1 MSHWERLL
9 LSSLSGGEPVNSWP
23 PGFGDV
29 ARPLAS
35 PRYTQNKNR
44 SLISSTSSSVASTA
58 SRVRKRRPS
67 VLGGGFSTAGS
78 CAASSPK
85 SIQGTWIEDDA
96 DPKAGPCWQQR
107 DAHRVGHPATRRG
120 SRSDGHEDD
129 DDDDDRD
136 EEEEEDHDKKTES
149 TEITVVGWGDRSSR
163 RNSSRRASREE
174 TAEWNDGRP
183 RRLSSKG
190 VVLATAT
197 ATVYSQQRQHQQYDS
212 TANET
217 HQMEAGVRNKDKT
230 LGGAATSIGTA
241 IAYVGGSDDGSGV
254 SISVGRATE
263 IVTIPTITPPPFH
276 GGQQP
281 AAAAAAAAA
290 ATSIPSVAQLS
301 PTRETPGIGTLKVF
315 SQSPASQWAGE
326 GTSAKSAMTPT
337 RMGLAAS
344 APNLPTL
351 GSMDN
356 ESDQHS
362 SGSVSRFPQ
371 VLTRQ
376 RRRQEGRGASVKHRA
391 GLAAAAGGGLE
402 GLGVLKDGGG
412 QKVFHN
418 FVFRRNK
425 RRKDRKPLSDTLAS
439 LDDNATDY
447 RAAPSA
453 VGTSGTRA
461 AGWRCGGH
469 SSSSCSGSSVEMR
482 DSSLRRR
489 QNWET
494 HPSGDWDRPERPGQ
508 MNRTRPPPR
517 TPRDAFS
524 VVSFSS
530 SGSARSPCS
539 SPPANG
545 QRAGIGPCSS
555 GVGKRPVK
563 CQRCG
568 SGRVKLFAT
577 TVASARR
584 SPTHLLRQPPTG
596 ASSDSFCARARHTRE
611 NASGGG
617 GGRNGGI
624 PTYSDAGSGSSRS
637 RTDPLRLAPVS
648 DHHKQQGNTHLVTS
662 MLSPRRKNLAGLSDT
677 GRIGMGGE
685 SLAELRGGERNAPN
699 RPRGLM
705 DGAAVVGSR
714 KASVRPPPGGG
725 IIIPAPR
732 PHLMTPVSSG
742 GSGL

>member
-35 PRYTQNKNR
+35 PRHTQNKNR
-44 SLISSTSSSVASTA
+44 SLISSTSPSVASTA
-58 SRVRKRRPS
+58 SKVRKRRPS

-78 CAASSPK
+78 CAASSPT
-85 SIQGTWIEDDA
+85 SIQGSWIEDDT

-107 DAHRVGHPATRRG
+107 DADRVGHPATRRG

-129 DDDDDRD
+129 DDDDDDDRG

-149 TEITVVGWGDRSSR
+149 TEIAVVGWGDRSRR

-197 ATVYSQQRQHQQYDS
+197 ATANSQQRQHQQYDG

-217 HQMEAGVRNKDKT
+217 HQMEAGVRNTDKT
-230 LGGAATSIGTA
+230 LRGAATSIGTA

-254 SISVGRATE
+254 SISVKRATE

-276 GGQQP
+276 GGQQV
-281 AAAAAAAAA
+281 AAAAAA
-290 ATSIPSVAQLS
+290 ATSIPSVAQPP
-301 PTRETPGIGTLKVF
+301 PTRETPGTGTLKVF
-315 SQSPASQWAGE
+315 SQSPASQSAGE
-326 GTSAKSAMTPT
+326 GASAKSAMTPT

-351 GSMDN
+351 GSMHN

-362 SGSVSRFPQ
+362 SGSGPRFPQ
-371 VLTRQ
+371 VLPRQ
-376 RRRQEGRGASVKHRA
+376 RWRQEGRGASVRNRA
-391 GLAAAAGGGLE
+391 GLAVAAAGGLE
-402 GLGVLKDGGG
+402 GCGVLQDGGG

-425 RRKDRKPLSDTLAS
+425 RRKDRKPLRDTLAS

-447 RAAPSA
+447 QAASS
-453 VGTSGTRA
+453 VGGTSGRRA
-461 AGWRCGGH
+461 AGWRCRGH

-494 HPSGDWDRPERPGQ
+494 HPSGDWDRPKRPGQ

-530 SGSARSPCS
+530 SGSTRSPCS

-545 QRAGIGPCSS
+545 QRAGGGPCSS
-555 GVGKRPVK
+555 GVGRRPVK

-584 SPTHLLRQPPTG
+584 SPTHLLRQPPRG
-596 ASSDSFCARARHTRE
+596 ASSDSFCARARHTLE
-611 NASGGG
+611 NAGGG
-617 GGRNGGI
+617 GGSRNGGI
-624 PTYSDAGSGSSRS
+624 PTCSDAGSGSSRS

-648 DHHKQQGNTHLVTS
+648 NRHKQQGNTHLVMS

-677 GRIGMGGE
+677 GRIGTGGE
-685 SLAELRGGERNAPN
+685 SLAELRGGENAPN

>member
-35 PRYTQNKNR
+35 PRNTQNKNR

-58 SRVRKRRPS
+58 STGRKRRPS
-67 VLGGGFSTAGS
+67 VLGGGFSTVGS

-85 SIQGTWIEDDA
+85 SIQGSWIEDDT
-96 DPKAGPCWQQR
+96 DPKARPCWQQR
-107 DAHRVGHPATRRG
+107 HADRVGHPATRRG
-120 SRSDGHEDD
+120 SRSDGHEDDD

-149 TEITVVGWGDRSSR
+149 TEIAVVGWGDRSRR

-183 RRLSSKG
+183 RKLSSKG

-197 ATVYSQQRQHQQYDS
+197 STANSQQRQHQQYDG

-217 HQMEAGVRNKDKT
+217 HQMEAGRRNTDKT
-230 LGGAATSIGTA
+230 FGGAATSIGTA

-254 SISVGRATE
+254 SISAERATE
-263 IVTIPTITPPPFH
+263 IVTIPAVTPPPFH
-276 GGQQP
+276 GGQQ
-281 AAAAAAAAA
+281 AAATAAA
-290 ATSIPSVAQLS
+290 ATSIPSVAQPP
-301 PTRETPGIGTLKVF
+301 PTRETPRIGTLKVF
-315 SQSPASQWAGE
+315 YQSPASQSAGE
-326 GTSAKSAMTPT
+326 GASAKSATMPT

-344 APNLPTL
+344 APNLPNL
-351 GSMDN
+351 GSMNN

-362 SGSVSRFPQ
+362 SGSGSRFPQ
-371 VLTRQ
+371 VLPWQ
-376 RRRQEGRGASVKHRA
+376 RWRQEGRGASVGNRA
-391 GLAAAAGGGLE
+391 GLAVAAGGGLE
-402 GLGVLKDGGG
+402 GCGVLLDGGG

-418 FVFRRNK
+418 FVFRRKK
-425 RRKDRKPLSDTLAS
+425 RRKDRKPLRDTLAS

-447 RAAPSA
+447 QAASSA
-453 VGTSGTRA
+453 GGTSGRRA

-482 DSSLRRR
+482 DSWLRRR
-489 QNWET
+489 QKWET

-508 MNRTRPPPR
+508 MNRTRPPLR

-530 SGSARSPCS
+530 SGSTRSPCS

-545 QRAGIGPCSS
+545 QRAGGDPCSS
-555 GVGKRPVK
+555 GVGRRPVK

-568 SGRVKLFAT
+568 SSRVKLLAT

-584 SPTHLLRQPPTG
+584 SPTHLLRQPPRR
-596 ASSDSFCARARHTRE
+596 ASIDSFCVRARHMRE
-611 NASGGG
+611 NAGGG
-617 GGRNGGI
+617 GGSRNSGV
-624 PTYSDAGSGSSRS
+624 PTYSDATSGSSRS
-637 RTDPLRLAPVS
+637 SIDRLRLAPVS
-648 DHHKQQGNTHLVTS
+648 NRHKQQGNTHLVRS
-662 MLSPRRKNLAGLSDT
+662 MLSPRRKNVAGLGDT
-677 GRIGMGGE
+677 GRIGTGGE
-685 SLAELRGGERNAPN
+685 SLAELRGGERNAAN
-699 RPRGLM
+699 LPRGFM

-725 IIIPAPR
+725 IIIPAPK
-732 PHLMTPVSSG
+732 PHLMTPVSRG

>member
-35 PRYTQNKNR
+35 PRHTQNKNR
-44 SLISSTSSSVASTA
+44 SLVSSASSSVASTA

-78 CAASSPK
+78 CAASSPN
-85 SIQGTWIEDDA
+85 SIQGSWIEDDT

-107 DAHRVGHPATRRG
+107 DADRVGHPATRKG

-129 DDDDDRD
+129 DDDDDDD
-136 EEEEEDHDKKTES
+136 EEEGEDHDKKTES

-197 ATVYSQQRQHQQYDS
+197 ATANSRQRQHQQYDG

-217 HQMEAGVRNKDKT
+217 HQVEAGVRNKVKT

-241 IAYVGGSDDGSGV
+241 IAYVGNGSDDGSGV
-254 SISVGRATE
+254 SISVERATE
-263 IVTIPTITPPPFH
+263 IVTIPTITPPPFR
-276 GGQQP
+276 GWQQ
-281 AAAAAAAAA
+281 AAPNAAAAA
-290 ATSIPSVAQLS
+290 ATSIHSVAQPS
-301 PTRETPGIGTLKVF
+301 PTRETPGIVTLKVS
-315 SQSPASQWAGE
+315 SQSPASKSAGE
-326 GTSAKSAMTPT
+326 GVSAKSAMTPT

-351 GSMDN
+351 GSMNN
-356 ESDQHS
+356 ESDQRS

-371 VLTRQ
+371 VLPRQ
-376 RRRQEGRGASVKHRA
+376 RWRQEGRGASVRHRA
-391 GLAAAAGGGLE
+391 GLAVAAGGGLE
-402 GLGVLKDGGG
+402 GCGVLQDGRG

-425 RRKDRKPLSDTLAS
+425 RRKDRKPLRDTLAS

-447 RAAPSA
+447 QAVASA
-453 VGTSGTRA
+453 GGISGRRA
-461 AGWRCGGH
+461 AGRRCGGH
-469 SSSSCSGSSVEMR
+469 SSSSCSGSSVEMTE
-482 DSSLRRR
+482 SSLRRR
-489 QNWET
+489 QNWES

-517 TPRDAFS
+517 MPRDAFS

-545 QRAGIGPCSS
+545 QRVGGGPCSS
-555 GVGKRPVK
+555 GVGRRPVK

-584 SPTHLLRQPPTG
+584 SPTHLLRQPHSG

-611 NASGGG
+611 NAGGG
-617 GGRNGGI
+617 GGSRNGGI
-624 PTYSDAGSGSSRS
+624 PTYCDAGSGSRS
-637 RTDPLRLAPVS
+637 STDRLRLGPVS
-648 DHHKQQGNTHLVTS
+648 NRHKQQRNTHLVTS
-662 MLSPRRKNLAGLSDT
+662 MLSPWRKNLAGLSDT
-677 GRIGMGGE
+677 GRIGTGGE
-685 SLAELRGGERNAPN
+685 LLGELRGGERNAAN
-699 RPRGLM
+699 RPRGLI

-725 IIIPAPR
+725 IIIPAPK
-732 PHLMTPVSSG
+732 PHLMTRVSSG

>member
-9 LSSLSGGEPVNSWP
+9 LSSLSGGESVNSWP

-35 PRYTQNKNR
+35 PRHTQNKNR
-44 SLISSTSSSVASTA
+44 SFISSTSSSVASTA

-85 SIQGTWIEDDA
+85 SIQGSWIEDDT
-96 DPKAGPCWQQR
+96 DPKAGLCWQQR
-107 DAHRVGHPATRRG
+107 DADRVGHPATRRG
-120 SRSDGHEDD
+120 SRLDGHEDD

-136 EEEEEDHDKKTES
+136 EEEEEDHDRKTES
-149 TEITVVGWGDRSSR
+149 TDITVVGWGDRSNR

-197 ATVYSQQRQHQQYDS
+197 ATANSQQRQHQQYDC
-212 TANET
+212 TANEI
-217 HQMEAGVRNKDKT
+217 HKVEAGVRNKDNT

-254 SISVGRATE
+254 SISVERATE

-276 GGQQP
+276 GGQQ
-281 AAAAAAAAA
+281 AAAAAA
-290 ATSIPSVAQLS
+290 ATSIASVAQPS
-301 PTRETPGIGTLKVF
+301 PARETRRIGTLKVF
-315 SQSPASQWAGE
+315 SQSPASQSAGE
-326 GTSAKSAMTPT
+326 GASAKSATTPT

-351 GSMDN
+351 GSMNN

-362 SGSVSRFPQ
+362 SGSGSRFPQ
-371 VLTRQ
+371 VLPRQ
-376 RRRQEGRGASVKHRA
+376 RWRQEGWDASVRHRA
-391 GLAAAAGGGLE
+391 GREVAAGGGLE
-402 GLGVLKDGGG
+402 GCGVLQDGGG

-425 RRKDRKPLSDTLAS
+425 RRKDRKPLRDPLAS

-447 RAAPSA
+447 QAASSAGGMSGKRAA
-453 VGTSGTRA
+453 VR
-461 AGWRCGGH
+461 RCGGQ
-469 SSSSCSGSSVEMR
+469 SSSSCSGSSVEMT

-489 QNWET
+489 QDWET

-508 MNRTRPPPR
+508 INRTRPPPR

-530 SGSARSPCS
+530 SGSAHSPCS
-539 SPPANG
+539 SPLANG
-545 QRAGIGPCSS
+545 QRAGGGPCSS
-555 GVGKRPVK
+555 VVGRRPVK

-584 SPTHLLRQPPTG
+584 SPTHLLRQPPRG
-596 ASSDSFCARARHTRE
+596 ASSDSFCARARHTGE
-611 NASGGG
+611 NAGGG
-617 GGRNGGI
+617 GGSRNGYI

-637 RTDPLRLAPVS
+637 SADRLRLAPVS
-648 DHHKQQGNTHLVTS
+648 NRHKQQGNTHLATS
-662 MLSPRRKNLAGLSDT
+662 MLSPPRKNLAGLSDT
-677 GRIGMGGE
+677 GRIGTGGN
-685 SLAELRGGERNAPN
+685 SLAELRGGERNAAN

-725 IIIPAPR
+725 IIIPAPK

>member
-1 MSHWERLL
+1 MVMS
-9 LSSLSGGEPVNSWP
+9 SSRV
-23 PGFGDV
+23 V
-29 ARPLAS
+29 
-35 PRYTQNKNR
+35 
-44 SLISSTSSSVASTA
+44 SLNSSVASTA

-78 CAASSPK
+78 CASSSPK
-85 SIQGTWIEDDA
+85 SIQGSWIEDDT

-107 DAHRVGHPATRRG
+107 DAGRVGHPAIRRG
-120 SRSDGHEDD
+120 SRSDGHDD

-136 EEEEEDHDKKTES
+136 EEEEEDHDNNTES

-197 ATVYSQQRQHQQYDS
+197 ATANSQQRQQQQYDG

-217 HQMEAGVRNKDKT
+217 HQVEAGVRNKDKT

-241 IAYVGGSDDGSGV
+241 IAYVGSGSDDGSGV
-254 SISVGRATE
+254 SISVERATE
-263 IVTIPTITPPPFH
+263 IATIPTITPPPFQ
-276 GGQQP
+276 GGQQ
-281 AAAAAAAAA
+281 AAAAA
-290 ATSIPSVAQLS
+290 ATSIPSVAQPS
-301 PTRETPGIGTLKVF
+301 PAGETPEIGT
-315 SQSPASQWAGE
+315 QSPASQSAGE
-326 GTSAKSAMTPT
+326 GASAKSGMTPT

-351 GSMDN
+351 GSMNN

-362 SGSVSRFPQ
+362 SRSGSRFPQ
-371 VLTRQ
+371 VLPRQ
-376 RRRQEGRGASVKHRA
+376 RWCQEGRGASVRHRA
-391 GLAAAAGGGLE
+391 GLAVAAGGGL
-402 GLGVLKDGGG
+402 GGCGVLPDGGG

-425 RRKDRKPLSDTLAS
+425 RRKDRKPLRATLAS

-447 RAAPSA
+447 QAAYSA
-453 VGTSGTRA
+453 GGTRGRRA
-461 AGWRCGGH
+461 AGW
-469 SSSSCSGSSVEMR
+469 
-482 DSSLRRR
+482 
-489 QNWET
+489 
-494 HPSGDWDRPERPGQ
+494 RPERPGQ
-508 MNRTRPPPR
+508 MNRTCPPPR
-517 TPRDAFS
+517 TPSDAFS

-530 SGSARSPCS
+530 SGSALSPRS

-545 QRAGIGPCSS
+545 QRAGGGTCSS
-555 GVGKRPVK
+555 GVGRRPVK

-577 TVASARR
+577 TVVSARR
-584 SPTHLLRQPPTG
+584 SPTHLLRQPPRG
-596 ASSDSFCARARHTRE
+596 ASSDSYCARAGHTRE
-611 NASGGG
+611 NAGGG
-617 GGRNGGI
+617 GSRNGGT
-624 PTYSDAGSGSSRS
+624 PSYSVAGSGSSTS
-637 RTDPLRLAPVS
+637 CTDRLRLAPVS
-648 DHHKQQGNTHLVTS
+648 NRHTQRGNARKVTS

-677 GRIGMGGE
+677 GRISTGGV
-685 SLAELRGGERNAPN
+685 SLAELRGGERNAAN

-725 IIIPAPR
+725 IIIPAPK
-732 PHLMTPVSSG
+732 PHLRTPVSSG